1 MKLTIL
7 STSDV
12 HGYLY
17 PTNYSQRTDHE
28 EYGFLKVATKIE
40 QIKQQAAAD
49 EWVITIENGDFIQ
62 GSPLTYFT
70 AKKQAKWR
78 SIYTRLTNAVGYD
91 AGILGNHEFN
101 YGMAYLQQCETGRR
115 YPILAAN
122 LKENPGDGVID
133 APYKILEHHGLKV
146 GILGLTTQYIPHW
159 EQADH
164 IAGWCF
170 ESAIKAAKKWVPIL
184 RDQVDI
190 VIVAYHGGFEC
201 DLETGKP
208 SERLTGENEGYQ
220 LLKEV
225 AGIDALVTGHQHRE
239 IATICQ
245 GVPTT
250 QPGEKGKFVGAIEL
264 NLNAQHQ
271 VQTQDAHLIFVADV
285 QPAAKFENL
294 TSDLQDDVEDWLDA
308 PMGEV
313 IGNMKITDPM
323 TARLH
328 GHPYLSFINQVQ
340 MAATHTDLSATSL
353 FNDEVLGYDPTVTM
367 RNIVNS
373 YVYPNTL
380 VVLKIT
386 GTDLKRALERCASFF
401 MVDSKGQVAVSAK
414 FREPKLQLYN
424 YDIYSGINYA
434 FDLTKPENQR
444 VIALSY
450 HGKPVHDD
458 QKLEVTLNQYRGI
471 GGGDYQMFA
480 ASKIVREVQIDM
492 TELISDYFAKHPVV
506 QAIHEENIRIKK

>member
-1 MKLTIL
+1 
-7 STSDV
+7 
-12 HGYLY
+12 
-17 PTNYSQRTDHE
+17 
-28 EYGFLKVATKIE
+28 
-40 QIKQQAAAD
+40 
-49 EWVITIENGDFIQ
+49 
-62 GSPLTYFT
+62 
-70 AKKQAKWR
+70 
-78 SIYTRLTNAVGYD
+78 
-91 AGILGNHEFN
+91 
-101 YGMAYLQQCETGRR
+101 
-115 YPILAAN
+115 
-122 LKENPGDGVID
+122 
-133 APYKILEHHGLKV
+133 
-146 GILGLTTQYIPHW
+146 
-159 EQADH
+159 
-164 IAGWCF
+164 
-170 ESAIKAAKKWVPIL
+170 
-184 RDQVDI
+184 
-190 VIVAYHGGFEC
+190 
-201 DLETGKP
+201 
-208 SERLTGENEGYQ
+208 
-220 LLKEV
+220 
-225 AGIDALVTGHQHRE
+225 
-239 IATICQ
+239 
-245 GVPTT
+245 
-250 QPGEKGKFVGAIEL
+250 
-264 NLNAQHQ
+264 
-271 VQTQDAHLIFVADV
+271 
-285 QPAAKFENL
+285 
-294 TSDLQDDVEDWLDA
+294 
-308 PMGEV
+308 
-313 IGNMKITDPM
+313 
-323 TARLH
+323 
-328 GHPYLSFINQVQ
+328 
-340 MAATHTDLSATSL
+340 SATAL

>member
-17 PTNYSQRTDHE
+17 PTNYSHRTDKE
-28 EYGFLKVATKIE
+28 DYGFLKVATKID
-40 QIKQQAAAD
+40 QIKTQADAD

-70 AKKQAKWR
+70 AKKQAKYR
-78 SIYTRLTNAVGYD
+78 SIYSQLTNAVGYD

-101 YGMAYLQQCETGRR
+101 YGLPYLQQCEAKRN

-122 LKENPGDGVID
+122 LKENTGDGVID
-133 APYKILEHHGLKV
+133 APYKILTHGGVKV

-159 EQADH
+159 KQKEH
-164 IAGWCF
+164 IVGWQF
-170 ESAIKAAKKWVPIL
+170 ESAVKAAKKWVPIL
-184 RDQVDI
+184 RKQVDV

-201 DLETGKP
+201 DLATGNP

-220 LLKEV
+220 LLSEV
-225 AGIDALVTGHQHRE
+225 HGIDALVTGHQHRE

-250 QPGEKGKFVGAIEL
+250 QPGEKGKYIGAIEL
-264 NLNAQHQ
+264 ELNEHQ
-271 VQTQDAHLIFVADV
+271 KVEKQLAHLISVADV
-285 QPAAKFENL
+285 VPASKFEKL
-294 TSDLQDDVEDWLDA
+294 TTTLQTKVENWLDE
-308 PMGEV
+308 PMGKV
-313 IGNMKITDPM
+313 AGNMKITDPM
-323 TARLH
+323 KARMY
-328 GHPYLSFINQVQ
+328 GHPYLTFINQVQ
-340 MAATHTDLSATSL
+340 MAATQTDLSATAL
-353 FNDEVLGYDPTVTM
+353 FNDEVLGYDSTVTM

-380 VVLKIT
+380 VVSEIT
-386 GTDLKRALERCASFF
+386 GTDLKQALERCASFF
-401 MVDSKGQVAVSAK
+401 ALNSNGKVTVSKK
-414 FREPKLQLYN
+414 FREPKMQYYN

-434 FDLTKPENQR
+434 FDLNKPANER
-444 VIALSY
+444 LIALSY
-450 HGKPVHDD
+450 HGKPVQDD
-458 QKLEVTLNQYRGI
+458 QKLEIVLNQYRGI
-471 GGGDYQMFA
+471 GGGDYSMFQA
-480 ASKIVREVQIDM
+480 NKIVREVQIDM

-506 QAIHEENIRIKK
+506 QAIDEGNFYLKK